1 MKITKELL
9 KQIIK
14 EEILKESAGFKAE
27 DTPQDDTPPLRHSGQ
42 KRQRP
47 KPGGFKAE
55 DTPQAPPG
63 GKKSPEP
70 SYKEIAKFPTSLH
83 GKTVDA
89 KTNGAQL
96 SGNTISFE
104 INKVNF
110 KLEVTGRGVRS
121 PMRISFTITPEPKIS
136 SKDKFINGRG
146 IKKIFMSK

>member
-14 EEILKESAGFKAE
+14 EEILKEFSGFKAE
-27 DTPQDDTPPLRHSGQ
+27 DTPQEPPR
-42 KRQRP
+42 
-47 KPGGFKAE
+47 FKAE

-110 KLEVTGRGVRS
+110 KLEVTGRGVKGRKGIELNITKELKKKS
-121 PMRISFTITPEPKIS
+121 IISNS
-136 SKDKFINGRG
+136 SKIINGRE
-146 IKKIFMSK
+146 ILKILMSK